1 MVYMLAILYSVKGL
15 RQTSPEGGLYQVNRP
30 DLISKRAR
38 QGSVVWLRLA
48 VLKTYYS
55 YPPDRSRRVR
65 ATSRRGTDRRRQS
78 RSAMATTMRLGHGD
92 ASVSPRP
99 PWFFQVTCRTI
110 FLPLLPP
117 SWLWFLIYVLRFD
130 SILVRRGRG
139 SAMTAS
145 CARSASIVASP
156 VYI

>member
-1 MVYMLAILYSVKGL
+1 MLAILYSVKGL

-55 YPPDRSRRVR
+55 YPPDRSRR
-65 ATSRRGTDRRRQS
+65 GTDRRRQS

-99 PWFFQVTCRTI
+99 PW
-110 FLPLLPP
+110 
-117 SWLWFLIYVLRFD
+117 LWFLIYVLRFD

-139 SAMTAS
+139 SAMTAF

>member
-1 MVYMLAILYSVKGL
+1 
-15 RQTSPEGGLYQVNRP
+15 VNRP
-30 DLISKRAR
+30 DLISKQAR
-38 QGSVVWLRLA
+38 QGSVVRLRLA
-48 VLKTYYS
+48 VLKTGPDGPFSLVEGPEPSHYS
-55 YPPDRSRRVR
+55 YPPDRSCSVR
-65 ATSRRGTDRRRQS
+65 ATSRRDTDRRRQS

-92 ASVSPRP
+92 ASVSLRP
-99 PWFFQVTCRTI
+99 PWFSQVTCRPI

>member
-1 MVYMLAILYSVKGL
+1 MLAILYSVKGL
-15 RQTSPEGGLYQVNRP
+15 RQTSPEGSLYQVNRP

-55 YPPDRSRRVR
+55 YPPDR
-65 ATSRRGTDRRRQS
+65 SRRGTDRRRQS

-99 PWFFQVTCRTI
+99 PWFFQVTCRPI

-139 SAMTAS
+139 SAMTAF